1 MPYKPQPERPVIV
14 ERGKIY
20 EKQPAPKNVIIEYE
34 RPAVNIE
41 KQVFEEGVIRAD
53 PNSYLNSSYSNAE
66 VRIVDQ
72 ITDLP
77 ARYTPT
83 WQQPPTTTIVTRPL
97 TPKARPVT
105 PKTNTLISELNKT
118 STSTVRGP
126 VSYSGPWNTTYRSS
140 YTGRGF
146 GGYKP

>member
-1 MPYKPQPERPVIV
+1 LPYKPQAERPVIV

-41 KQVFEEGVIRAD
+41 KQVFDEGVIRAD
-53 PNSYLNSSYSNAE
+53 PSSYLNSSYSNAE

-72 ITDLP
+72 ITDFP
-77 ARYTPT
+77 GSYTPT

-97 TPKARPVT
+97 TPKARPA
-105 PKTNTLISELNKT
+105 NISINELNKT

-126 VSYSGPWNTTYRSS
+126 VSYSGPWN
-140 YTGRGF
+140 
-146 GGYKP
+146 KLP